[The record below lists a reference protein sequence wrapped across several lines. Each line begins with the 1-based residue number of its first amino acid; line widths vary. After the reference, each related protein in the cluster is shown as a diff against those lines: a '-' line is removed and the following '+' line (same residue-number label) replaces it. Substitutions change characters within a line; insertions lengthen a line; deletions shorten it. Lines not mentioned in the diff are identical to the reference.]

1 MVSDLW
7 WGQSY
12 CQSCT
17 GGTFDDGKY
26 FMLNMTVVS
35 FVAFRILEKYYAGL
49 SDSTFILWDNASPIL
64 LIGAWQDSIMALVGS
79 TFPDVA
85 LAFCV
90 FQSTDSTARW
100 NMSVAEWN
108 PTCNLSGQNKQL
120 DVFKLGIANI
130 FHSTKNASMLVQFC
144 IFCPNM

>member
-17 GGTFDDGKY
+17 GGTFDDGKC

-79 TFPDVA
+79 TFPDVPQYH
-85 LAFCV
+85 LPWLWLFV
-90 FQSTDSTARW
+90 FFKVPIPQL
-100 NMSVAEWN
+100 VG
-108 PTCNLSGQNKQL
+108 TCQ
-120 DVFKLGIANI
+120 
-130 FHSTKNASMLVQFC
+130 
-144 IFCPNM
+144 